1 MAIKELQYH
10 IHELVS
16 SIDICRKDRKLTPS
30 LILLYST
37 IDIMAWL
44 DRDENHNDVRR
55 SDFIKWVET
64 YLLPNYLFSCTALD
78 LYAARC
84 AIIHSYSSES
94 SLSRNGEAN
103 MIFYTWGTATNENL
117 QNHIYHIGCSN
128 IRTIHIDKLFYA
140 LKDGTNKFLLNNQ
153 HNKIVL
159 ERSKKFLTMIELN
172 PKN

>member
-44 DRDENHNDVRR
+44 DRDENHKDVRR

-64 YLLPNYLFSCTALD
+64 YLLPNYRFSCTALD

-103 MIFYTWGTATNENL
+103 MIFYTGVQQLMKTYKIISIILAAAILEQFISINYFARSRMGLTNF
-117 QNHIYHIGCSN
+117 C
-128 IRTIHIDKLFYA
+128 
-140 LKDGTNKFLLNNQ
+140 
-153 HNKIVL
+153 
-159 ERSKKFLTMIELN
+159 
-172 PKN
+172 